1 MHLIAHHPQSQYISQ
16 QHQHHSLSHQP
27 HSISTPPHHVHP
39 ALTSAHRE
47 YAYPHNSYPTSI
59 YYANHSVQQQHQ
71 QQVPPV
77 SYVILHSQDSV
88 NRYQVGNSNRYE
100 AGQQEILKNGSAAQ
114 SGSLNQYA
122 TSGQQQQVQ
131 QYQVSCMRRL
141 PSISR
146 THQGA
151 ILGNSPRISN

>member
-1 MHLIAHHPQSQYISQ
+1 
-16 QHQHHSLSHQP
+16 
-27 HSISTPPHHVHP
+27 
-39 ALTSAHRE
+39 
-47 YAYPHNSYPTSI
+47 
-59 YYANHSVQQQHQ
+59 
-71 QQVPPV
+71 
-77 SYVILHSQDSV
+77 V

-141 PSISR
+141 PSIFR
-146 THQGA
+146 AHQGA
-151 ILGNSPRISN
+151 ILGNSLRISNLFIRVFVTVGIDYEFIPRIINIFKRKLF